1 MASKQDSALEAVRLL
16 SEEVIS
22 FNKEMGVLITE
33 VAALDR
39 LSGKL

>member
-22 FNKEMGVLITE
+22 LNKEIGVFW
-33 VAALDR
+33 
-39 LSGKL
+39 

>member
-16 SEEVIS
+16 GEEMSS
-22 FNKEMGVLITE
+22 FNKEITE

>member
-22 FNKEMGVLITE
+22 LNKEMGVFW
-33 VAALDR
+33 
-39 LSGKL
+39 